1 MEARRMIHSQVVQG
15 LLLDRSH
22 CIPCATATAML
33 YNVLSPLFRLWKTGF
48 DEDHDYSG
56 DEHEYAYLTRINSKM
71 RAKFTVPFSLYHWG

>member
-1 MEARRMIHSQVVQG
+1 
-15 LLLDRSH
+15 
-22 CIPCATATAML
+22 ML